1 METDLVRLTWS
12 SAYALLFVLAAA
24 SDIWIRKIPN
34 WTVLGLMALFVV
46 AAPFGWLSSSWS
58 AALLTSAVALAAGF
72 VLYVGK
78 IMGAGDAKL
87 LAVAALFAGP
97 EHLLLLLVIT
107 TIAGGVL
114 AVLALMARPY
124 AEVFALSWRPRPQ
137 PGVPYGVA
145 IALGALGVGW
155 VSGVLSVKE
164 SLVHLSL

>member
-1 METDLVRLTWS
+1 METDFARLTWS
-12 SAYALLFVLAAA
+12 TAYALLFLLAAA
-24 SDIWIRKIPN
+24 SDAWSRKIPN
-34 WTVLGLMALFVV
+34 WTVLGLVALFV
-46 AAPFGWLSSSWS
+46 AAVPFGWLSSSWS

-72 VLYVGK
+72 ALYVGK

-87 LAVAALFAGP
+87 LAAAALFAGP
-97 EHLLLLLVIT
+97 DHLLLLLVIT

-124 AEVFALSWRPRPQ
+124 AEVFALAWRPRQQ

-155 VSGVLSVKE
+155 VSGVLTVKE